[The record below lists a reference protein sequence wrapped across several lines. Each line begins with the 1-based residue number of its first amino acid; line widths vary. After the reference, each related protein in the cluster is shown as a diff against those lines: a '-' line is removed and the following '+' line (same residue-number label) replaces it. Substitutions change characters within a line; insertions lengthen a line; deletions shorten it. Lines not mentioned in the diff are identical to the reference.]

1 MKGCGDRGDYKTYC
15 WGIINLNCSQKIY
28 YYWLCSRFSFLR
40 APLFFFFFFSRV
52 VILTILSQAKHGN
65 HAESRYRRQ
74 FVRVKNKERMIYFYK
89 QANFSPSGIIIH
101 GFCVY

>member
-15 WGIINLNCSQKIY
+15 WGIFNLNCSQKIY
-28 YYWLCSRFSFLR
+28 YYFFPFFALR
-40 APLFFFFFFSRV
+40 FFFFFFSRV

-74 FVRVKNKERMIYFYK
+74 FLRVKNKERMIYFYK

-101 GFCVY
+101 GFCLY